1 MKKVAILFLL
11 FAFFY
16 NALGIYL
23 MVSYKE
29 EQSWV
34 SMMQKI
40 PDAEFKII
48 RLNTTIYTSIEDSD
62 FEYLNEDMVI
72 ENKVYH
78 IFKKRI
84 QNGILNLYY
93 LRNYHQNAIGKKL
106 MEVVNNQTT
115 NPANESPVKK
125 ILKSFL
131 KTYVVQDKQSLADV
145 NVTEIFVTKSY
156 FNYTK
161 EDLQAGHLSI
171 NSPPPDFV

>member
-11 FAFFY
+11 SAFFY

-23 MVSYKE
+23 MVSFKE

-40 PDAEFKII
+40 PDSEFKII
-48 RLNTTIYTSIEDSD
+48 RLNTTIYTSIEDTD

-93 LRNYHQNAIGKKL
+93 LRNYHQNALGKKL
-106 MEVVNNQTT
+106 TDLVNNQTT
-115 NPANESPVKK
+115 NPANEGPVKK

-131 KTYVVQDKQSLADV
+131 KTYIIQDTKIVADHSAKK
-145 NVTEIFVTKSY
+145 TFIYKSN
-156 FNYTK
+156 FCFTK

-171 NSPPPDFV
+171 NSPPPDLV